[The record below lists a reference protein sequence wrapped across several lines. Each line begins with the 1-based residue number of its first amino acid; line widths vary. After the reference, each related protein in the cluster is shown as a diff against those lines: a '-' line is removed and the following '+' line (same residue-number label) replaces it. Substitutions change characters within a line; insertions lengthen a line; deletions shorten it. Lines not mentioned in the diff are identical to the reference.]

1 MRIHIVTA
9 ACLAALAFGSVN
21 AHNGEDHG
29 APPAAGPA
37 IAAADIF
44 TATLLG
50 SNEIGPIGGDTDG
63 FGTARVSIDHATNT
77 VGFEI
82 TFANLSTLTAA
93 HIHAGP
99 AGVNGPVVVNFGV
112 PGGASGAGSFSG
124 SVVDADAALITA
136 FSAGNFYVNLH
147 TSEFAGGA
155 LRGQLAPIPEPETYA
170 LMLGGLGVVG
180 WFARRRRPQA

>member
-9 ACLAALAFGSVN
+9 ACLATLAFGSAN

-29 APPAAGPA
+29 APAGAAFAGPEV
-37 IAAADIF
+37 F

-63 FGTARVSIDHATNT
+63 FGSARVSIDHATNT
-77 VGFEI
+77 IGFEI
-82 TFANLSTLTAA
+82 SFVNLSTLTAA

-99 AGVNGPVVVNFGV
+99 AGINGPVVVNFGV
-112 PGGASGAGSFSG
+112 PSGVSGAGSFAG
-124 SVVDADAALITA
+124 SVVDADAALINAVT
-136 FSAGNFYVNLH
+136 AGNFYVNLH
-147 TSEFAGGA
+147 TSQFAGGA

-170 LMLGGLGVVG
+170 LMLGGLGMVG